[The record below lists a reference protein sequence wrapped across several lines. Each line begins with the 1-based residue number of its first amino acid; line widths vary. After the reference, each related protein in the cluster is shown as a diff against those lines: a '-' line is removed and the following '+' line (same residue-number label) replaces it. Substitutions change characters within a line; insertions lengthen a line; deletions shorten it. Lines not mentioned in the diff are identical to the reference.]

1 MGGVEELRPCE
12 GFGSVF
18 SQSNWVEA
26 VKREYCF
33 EEEGVFEGFVR
44 VVLVRVFWLV
54 GIT

>member
-1 MGGVEELRPCE
+1 MGGVEEPRPRE
-12 GFGSVF
+12 GFGPVL
-18 SQSNWVEA
+18 SQSNWLEA

-33 EEEGVFEGFVR
+33 EEGGVRGFVR